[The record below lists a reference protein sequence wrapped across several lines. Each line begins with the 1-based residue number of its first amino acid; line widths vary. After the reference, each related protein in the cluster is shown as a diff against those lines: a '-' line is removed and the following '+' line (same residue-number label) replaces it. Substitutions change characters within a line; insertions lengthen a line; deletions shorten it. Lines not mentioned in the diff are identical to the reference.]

1 MRTDMANKY
10 TDTLER
16 AERHLFRMAFTEY
29 HPEPL
34 AYEEIQE
41 LFSEVSSLDIM
52 KLYAEAVKAQTEKML
67 NVYESLFVDILTNPH
82 NNDRANPKRPSVAND
97 RMNLPPYYPA
107 GTSIRSLEGNPVRYS
122 ITDGKLICTETD
134 KEGDAIAVN
143 DVISYIFDG
152 ERIVKR
158 LQDEGRDAD
167 YIIFFLSQVNQLQ
180 DGVLEA
186 LDFVRIMFDYLKN
199 QHLKKYNGKT
209 FDSILRKAG
218 RANLK
223 KCEPQIQA
231 VTVTNNEISNAEEAY
246 RHKTSNLSIEEL
258 DKRYKALFSY
268 LSPGGISKRAFGCLK
283 EGTNHNLL
291 YRALRGCVLKEIS
304 NNNRLDVLYYA
315 FKVYSDYYI
324 FDSDKNKYIEDLD
337 RQISEM
343 NQKANWDKLS
353 TEIKEKIEHF
363 FK

>member
-1 MRTDMANKY
+1 MRTDMAYKY
-10 TDTLER
+10 ADTLER

-107 GTSIRSLEGNPVRYS
+107 GTSIRSLKGNPVRYS
-122 ITDGKLICTETD
+122 MNDGKLICTETD

-143 DVISYIFDG
+143 DVISYLFDG

-209 FDSILRKAG
+209 IDSL
-218 RANLK
+218 L
-223 KCEPQIQA
+223 
-231 VTVTNNEISNAEEAY
+231 S
-246 RHKTSNLSIEEL
+246 HKTSRAENKERNSVFSGVTKRGYYRTKDTYIALTKKDKTLADELSKTLKKGVDSGKLTE
-258 DKRYKALFSY
+258 ALEVCD
-268 LSPGGISKRAFGCLK
+268 LEGISNG
-283 EGTNHNLL
+283 
-291 YRALRGCVLKEIS
+291 
-304 NNNRLDVLYYA
+304 NRLELLFYA
-315 FKVYSDYYI
+315 FMTYAGLYVDIKDR
-324 FDSDKNKYIEDLD
+324 DKYIADLTEQAQSIKPTFKATNTPSKD
-337 RQISEM
+337 DQKSIS
-343 NQKANWDKLS
+343 QY
-353 TEIKEKIEHF
+353 
-363 FK
+363 FKF